1 MVIPFTMVF
10 SVEVLKGW
18 IAMQYNGNLS
28 QTQNEHVMVT
38 YATYQIEIMDKNDPP
53 LNLLLITS

>member
-1 MVIPFTMVF
+1 
-10 SVEVLKGW
+10 
-18 IAMQYNGNLS
+18 MQYNGNLS

-38 YATYQIEIMDKNDPP
+38 YATYQIEIVDKNDPP